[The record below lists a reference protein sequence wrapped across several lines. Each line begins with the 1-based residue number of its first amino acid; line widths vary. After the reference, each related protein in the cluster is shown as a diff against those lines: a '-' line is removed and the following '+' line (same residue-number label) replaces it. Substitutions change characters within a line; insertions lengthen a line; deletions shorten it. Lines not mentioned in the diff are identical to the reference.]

1 MRTHEV
7 ARAHATETPSE
18 GSSEWKHRQG
28 ESVGGQLMDD
38 DGDAIRAVYELSYR
52 RLVTQMVALCGNR
65 SEAEDLVQESF
76 LTALT
81 HRRDFTLAGNKE
93 AWLRTVALNV
103 LRNRWR
109 RARVAG
115 RVLPKFRAEL
125 DIDLGP
131 QAPEDHLALVYAL
144 SQLSLPVRVTVVL
157 HYIADLSVAQIA
169 RELPVPEGTVKARL
183 ARARAQMA
191 GHLIDHEEA
200 DHV

>member
-1 MRTHEV
+1 MN
-7 ARAHATETPSE
+7 
-18 GSSEWKHRQG
+18 
-28 ESVGGQLMDD
+28 D
-38 DGDAIRAVYELSYR
+38 DGDVVRSVYDLSYR

-65 SEAEDLVQESF
+65 SEAEDVVQESF

-81 HRRDFTLAGNKE
+81 HRADFVAASNKE
-93 AWLRTVALNV
+93 AWLRTVALNR

-115 RVLPKFRAEL
+115 RILPRFRAEL
-125 DIDLGP
+125 SIELGP
-131 QAPEDHLALVYAL
+131 GAPEDHVAVVYAL
-144 SQLSLPVRVTVVL
+144 SQLSAQVRLTAVL

-169 RELPVPEGTVKARL
+169 HELSVPEGTVKARL

-191 GHLIDHEEA
+191 SHLSDHEEA